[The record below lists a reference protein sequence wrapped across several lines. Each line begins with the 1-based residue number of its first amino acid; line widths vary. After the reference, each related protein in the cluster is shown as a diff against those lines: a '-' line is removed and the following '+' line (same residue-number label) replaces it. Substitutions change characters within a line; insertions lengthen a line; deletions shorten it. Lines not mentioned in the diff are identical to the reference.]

1 MTDSIKCISEVQFN
15 NHTFF
20 FPSDIGVD
28 SLLNQDDVI
37 GNMPSFD
44 KDTLVF
50 RNNEREEC
58 LESIGYNF
66 GEDFIACV
74 A

>member
-1 MTDSIKCISEVQFN
+1 M
-15 NHTFF
+15 
-20 FPSDIGVD
+20 D

-44 KDTLVF
+44 KATLVF
-50 RNNEREEC
+50 RNDEREEC
-58 LESIGYNF
+58 LELIGYNF

>member
-1 MTDSIKCISEVQFN
+1 MSDSIKCISEVQFN
-15 NHTFF
+15 KYTFF

-44 KDTLVF
+44 KATLVF
-50 RNNEREEC
+50 RNDEREEF
-58 LESIGYNF
+58 LESVGYNF
-66 GEDFIACV
+66 GEDLIAYV

>member
-1 MTDSIKCISEVQFN
+1 
-15 NHTFF
+15 
-20 FPSDIGVD
+20 VD

-37 GNMPSFD
+37 GNIPSFD
-44 KDTLVF
+44 KANLVF
-50 RNNEREEC
+50 RNDEREEC